1 MTICEKHIHVKKKG
15 CKECEQEWKEQ
26 TAASQVIRAEFTP
39 REWDTVL
46 AALRLWQHD
55 SAHIADGDGALAD
68 MAQEHGDPLTNEE
81 VDDLCERINCPPEP
95 HTPIT
100 RRYIAQVLPIGTGRT
115 ITIDVIGDERTHE
128 DESMHIAEEF
138 ARKKLKAKS
147 MRVSQW
153 TKPVEG
159 SYREKADYVTG
170 PGR

>member
-1 MTICEKHIHVKKKG
+1 MSTDTSKKIH
-15 CKECEQEWKEQ
+15 
-26 TAASQVIRAEFTP
+26 AEFTP

-46 AALRLWQHD
+46 AALRLWQQDNDAVETHD
-55 SAHIADGDGALAD
+55 VHGELLELAR
-68 MAQEHGDPLTNEE
+68 EHGEPLDNVE
-81 VDDLCERINCPPEP
+81 VDKLCERINCPPEP

-115 ITIDVIGDERTHE
+115 ITIDIIGDQNTSE
-128 DESMHIAEEF
+128 DASMKIAEEF

-170 PGR
+170 LGRKGNQLRLSKAKKARKA

>member
-1 MTICEKHIHVKKKG
+1 MPKKISDAQYR
-15 CKECEQEWKEQ
+15 E
-26 TAASQVIRAEFTP
+26 AAH
-39 REWDTVL
+39 
-46 AALRLWQHD
+46 RLH
-55 SAHIADGDGALAD
+55 HADGEVEIDENAKLSRGDDPGCYVEAWVWVPNEDVKSKLAPD
-68 MAQEHGDPLTNEE
+68 EQARWQ
-81 VDDLCERINCPPEP
+81 
-95 HTPIT
+95 TPQVT

-115 ITIDVIGDERTHE
+115 ITIDVIGDGNTSE
-128 DESMHIAEEF
+128 DESMKIAEEF